1 MVGGAEQGAEVTT
14 AATALAVGILV
25 GLTFGFTRL
34 PVPAPPTLA
43 GVMGVI
49 GITVGWQVAVWL
61 AGRV

>member
-1 MVGGAEQGAEVTT
+1 MERGARTVPQVT
-14 AATALAVGILV
+14 AITALAVGILV

-43 GVMGVI
+43 GVLGIV
-49 GITVGWQVAVWL
+49 GITVGWQIATWV